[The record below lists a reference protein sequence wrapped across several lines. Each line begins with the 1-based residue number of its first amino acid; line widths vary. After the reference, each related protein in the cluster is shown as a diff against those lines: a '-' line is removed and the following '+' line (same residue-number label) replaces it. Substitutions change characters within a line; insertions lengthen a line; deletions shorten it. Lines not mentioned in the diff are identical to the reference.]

1 MKQKTATAV
10 QLFNENFNKALDS
23 TIQTDSVE
31 KKIISKRFLFPFPPY
46 STTRIN
52 CERGKEIM
60 RVRQG
65 KAEIFRLS
73 RPRLLLTSQG
83 SSNEMSVKEA
93 GKKSKFVLVA
103 LSYNLHSTAT
113 NDFSVSD
120 ITIANNSFLFEKA
133 L

>member
-31 KKIISKRFLFPFPPY
+31 KKIISKRFLFPFPLY

-52 CERGKEIM
+52 CEKGKEIM

-65 KAEIFRLS
+65 KAKIFRLS
-73 RPRLLLTSQG
+73 RPRLLLTSQA

-93 GKKSKFVLVA
+93 GKK
-103 LSYNLHSTAT
+103 NL
-113 NDFSVSD
+113 DLFS
-120 ITIANNSFLFEKA
+120 LH
-133 L
+133 